1 MANERKVVLSV
12 EDNQDIA
19 NMIRLVLMHAPVELL
34 QALTGDEA
42 ALMLAKRKPDLILR
56 DMMLPGKTE
65 LDCLTELG
73 KDARFADTPVVVI
86 SVRADT
92 AYRARALELG
102 VVRYLLKPFSPAVLR
117 HEIQQILGVSWK
129 DSGKLSGLPP
139 SNV

>member
-1 MANERKVVLSV
+1 MYRIMAVEDDPIMQSVLRDTIRPEFEFVLSPNGR
-12 EDNQDIA
+12 E
-19 NMIRLVLMHAPVELL
+19 
-34 QALTGDEA
+34 ALESA
-42 ALMLAKRKPDLILR
+42 SREKPDLILL
-56 DMMLPGKTE
+56 DMMLPGKTG
-65 LDCLTELG
+65 LDYLTELR

-92 AYRARALELG
+92 AYRTRARELG

-117 HEIQQILGVSWK
+117 HEIQQILGVSWQ

>member
-19 NMIRLVLMHAPVELL
+19 NLIRLVLRHAPIDLL
-34 QALTGDEA
+34 QATTGDEA
-42 ALMLAKRKPDLILR
+42 TLMLARRRPDLILL
-56 DMMLPGKTE
+56 DMMLPGKTG
-65 LDCLTELG
+65 LDYLTELR

-117 HEIQQILGVSWK
+117 HEIQQILGVTWQ
-129 DSGKLSGLPP
+129 DAEKLPGLPP